1 MKIHIYVTVSK
12 RGPYGRHDWQK
23 QKWMKCHNNNACAY
37 WWQWT
42 LMSYMVEGQGTTT
55 YSKSKRWLY
64 CYASESKRLLQR
76 ITDTVVEYLVL
87 QVSAGAQVML
97 VHCFKNYQHF
107 TFHFFVHDKQHSFAC
122 YNFCTMVPTHTH
134 LRSKPVIWEA
144 TISLFLCTIN
154 SILLHVTIFVQW
166 YPHTP
171 V

>member
-1 MKIHIYVTVSK
+1 
-12 RGPYGRHDWQK
+12 
-23 QKWMKCHNNNACAY
+23 
-37 WWQWT
+37 
-42 LMSYMVEGQGTTT
+42 MSYMVEGQGTTT

-122 YNFCTMVPTHTH
+122 YNFCTMVHTH
-134 LRSKPVIWEA
+134 PFNGRFSGTIWVSCYQKGKTNLDFTEA
-144 TISLFLCTIN
+144 VSQYAIQSCCFMYTDAAA
-154 SILLHVTIFVQW
+154 V
-166 YPHTP
+166 
-171 V
+171 